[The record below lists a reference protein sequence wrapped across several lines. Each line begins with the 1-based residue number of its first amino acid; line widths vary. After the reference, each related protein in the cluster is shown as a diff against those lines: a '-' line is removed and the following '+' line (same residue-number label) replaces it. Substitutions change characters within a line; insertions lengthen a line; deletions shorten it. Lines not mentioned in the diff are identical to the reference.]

1 MKINVAVLALV
12 TLPSTFLASKN
23 CWKQAYGR
31 GVGEVISTCRDGLDR
46 NLAFAMKA
54 AHLASMEL
62 DPFAGNIAPANSE
75 MTAASATNQKHMEEE
90 QAMLSGARVGTMTT
104 TETLVAKS
112 GELCTTQDAD
122 KTITTSLAAY
132 VLPIALLG

>member
-1 MKINVAVLALV
+1 MKINVAVLVLV
-12 TLPSTFLASKN
+12 TLPSTLLASKN

-75 MTAASATNQKHMEEE
+75 MTAASATNQKLM
-90 QAMLSGARVGTMTT
+90 
-104 TETLVAKS
+104 
-112 GELCTTQDAD
+112 GED
-122 KTITTSLAAY
+122 
-132 VLPIALLG
+132 